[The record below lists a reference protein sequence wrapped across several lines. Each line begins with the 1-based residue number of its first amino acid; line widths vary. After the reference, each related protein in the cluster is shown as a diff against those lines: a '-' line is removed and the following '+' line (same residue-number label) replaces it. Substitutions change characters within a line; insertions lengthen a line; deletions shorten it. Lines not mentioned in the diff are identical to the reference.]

1 MHVKNKALRFTLF
14 GCVALTL
21 VLTAACGSNNGNNT
35 GESGNKTN
43 DSATTNNAPTDNTS
57 AEKPAEEIDY
67 YKFKEPVDVVFAK
80 SVFDVKVYPE
90 GEDPGNNAV
99 YKMIEQTTNIKPTN
113 KFAVPYEN
121 YRERIKLGIASNDLP
136 DIFFAEQAD
145 VDQLIKNDMLE
156 DLKPIYDKYA
166 TDKTKQIAGYKDGL
180 LFSGAQRED
189 KIYGMPN
196 VSDSLNGS
204 PVVYIRKDWMDKL
217 GAQMPKT
224 FEELI
229 ALAKRFAKED
239 PDGDGKPDTYGLSM
253 NNQLDLK
260 FTALMNAYGAY
271 PKVYVKDADGKL
283 NYGSLN
289 PNMKQGL
296 TMLAELYKEGVIDK
310 EFVTKDMPKSMEL
323 VSQGKVGILIGE
335 FFSPLWP
342 LQDVPKNVK
351 GADFVSMP
359 MPGLGGSEYQPN
371 VPINVSGY
379 FVVRK
384 GFAHPEALMV
394 LLNNLA
400 ETSYSNLDNAWAK
413 AWSELNKD
421 PKYANA
427 SINNWLPVFNDRPD
441 ANTNRYNLFT
451 DALKSGTDQNMPA
464 DQRVTFQNVKK
475 GKEGDAANWPWYKT
489 FLEGVPNAS
498 SYKTIVYNG
507 WFGSA
512 TETGKLKGA
521 SLLDL
526 ENQTFIK
533 IIVGKSPVDSFD
545 DFAKQYNDLGGK
557 QILDEMNA
565 VLATQK

>member
-1 MHVKNKALRFTLF
+1 MKSAPLRVTLLATLALS
-14 GCVALTL
+14 L
-21 VLTAACGSNNGNNT
+21 VMATACSNNSNNSNNGGSASPT
-35 GESGNKTN
+35 ATQGESA
-43 DSATTNNAPTDNTS
+43 SASSTATS
-57 AEKPAEEIDY
+57 TEAVDY
-67 YKFKEPVDVVFAK
+67 YKFKEPVNVVFAK
-80 SVFDVKVYPE
+80 NVFDIKVYPE

-99 YKMIEQTTNIKPTN
+99 YEMMEKTTNIKASN

-156 DLKPIYDKYA
+156 DMKPYFDKYA
-166 TDKTKQIAGYKDGL
+166 TDKTKEIVGYKDGL
-180 LFSGAQRED
+180 LFKGAQRAD

-196 VSDSLNGS
+196 VTDALNGS

-217 GAQMPKT
+217 GATMPKT

-229 ALAKRFAKED
+229 DLAKRFAKED
-239 PDGDGKPDTYGLSM
+239 PDGDGKPNTFGLSM

-271 PKVYVKDADGKL
+271 PKVYQQDAEGKL
-283 NYGSLN
+283 TYGSLN

-296 TMLAELYKEGVIDK
+296 TMLADLYKEGVIDK

-351 GADFVSMP
+351 EADFVSMP
-359 MPGLGGSEYQPN
+359 MPGLGGAEYQPN
-371 VPINVSGY
+371 VPINVAGY

-384 GFAHPEALMV
+384 GFEHPEALIV

-400 ETSYSNLDNAWAK
+400 ETSYSNLDNEWAK
-413 AWSELNKD
+413 AWMELNKD

-441 ANTNRYNLFT
+441 ANANRYNLFT
-451 DALKSGTDQNMPA
+451 EAFKSGTDENMPV

-475 GKEGDAANWPWYKT
+475 GKEGDAANWAWYKT
-489 FLEGVPNAS
+489 FLEGVPNAN

-507 WFGSA
+507 WFGGA
-512 TETGKLKGA
+512 TETGKLKSA

-526 ENQTFIK
+526 ENQTIIK
-533 IIVGKSPVDSFD
+533 IIVGSAPVDSYDGFI
-545 DFAKQYNDLGGK
+545 KQYNDLGGK
-557 QILDEMNA
+557 QIVDEMNA
-565 VLATQK
+565 ELASQK